1 MKWRVVI
8 DRLKK
13 IRPTR
18 LVILLFFVISN
29 SFAWFIYATKVDN
42 DVSVHVRSWNVMFQ
56 AGEHQITESIPLII
70 DSVYPGMED
79 YVYSIDAYNNSEVSA
94 TLSYELLEA
103 NIMGTQ
109 YMTTIGRTAL
119 GEEANENDITSQEL
133 ENILKDNFP
142 FSITISTSN
151 SIIQLGDGKET
162 YSIRVVWPYEQNDDE
177 TDTYWGTRAAYFKE
191 SNPSLPSISLKIKI
205 IITQNEAG

>member
-133 ENILKDNFP
+133 ENILKDSFP

-191 SNPSLPSISLKIKI
+191 SNPTLPSISLKIKI

>member
-119 GEEANENDITSQEL
+119 GEEANENDITSEEL

-191 SNPSLPSISLKIKI
+191 SNPTLPSISLKIKI

>member
-109 YMTTIGRTAL
+109 YMTTIGRAAL
-119 GEEANENDITSQEL
+119 GEEANENDITSEEL
-133 ENILKDNFP
+133 ENILKDDFP

-191 SNPSLPSISLKIKI
+191 ANPTLPSISLKIKI

>member
-109 YMTTIGRTAL
+109 YMTTIGRAAL
-119 GEEANENDITSQEL
+119 GEEANENDITSEEL
-133 ENILKDNFP
+133 ENILKDSFP

>member
-142 FSITISTSN
+142 FSIKISTSN

>member
-109 YMTTIGRTAL
+109 YMTTIGRAAL
-119 GEEANENDITSQEL
+119 GEEANENDITSEEL
-133 ENILKDNFP
+133 ENILKDSFP

-191 SNPSLPSISLKIKI
+191 SNPTLPSISLKIKI

>member
-191 SNPSLPSISLKIKI
+191 SNPTLPSISLKIKI

>member
-13 IRPTR
+13 IKPTR

-109 YMTTIGRTAL
+109 YMTTIGRAAL

-133 ENILKDNFP
+133 ENILKDSFP

-191 SNPSLPSISLKIKI
+191 SNPTLPSISLKIKI

>member
-1 MKWRVVI
+1 MKWKVVL

-29 SFAWFIYATKVDN
+29 TFAWFIYATKIDN

-56 AGEHQITESIPLII
+56 AGENQITEDIPLVI
-70 DSVYPGMED
+70 DSIYPGMDD
-79 YVYSIDAYNNSEVSA
+79 YLYEIDAYNNSEVSA
-94 TLSYELLEA
+94 ILSYEILEA

-109 YMTTIGRTAL
+109 YMTTIGRAAL
-119 GEEANENDITSQEL
+119 GEEANQDDITSDEL
-133 ENILKDNFP
+133 EDILENNFP
-142 FSITISTSN
+142 FSISISTSN
-151 SIIQLGDGKET
+151 SIINLGDGKET
-162 YSIRVVWPYEQNDDE
+162 YSISVIWPYEQSDDE

-191 SNPSLPSISLKIKI
+191 SNPTLPSISLKIKI